1 MEHCLNLSLTC
12 SATPKEML
20 GWWQRSYIKIKPPL
34 REGCA
39 ADPGVVSTKLT
50 EGLKGET
57 IPQTPH
63 TRSQLP
69 LHKGAYYKVSLPTRR
84 LRQANPPLCKGRCR
98 NYVAAEG
105 LL

>member
-1 MEHCLNLSLTC
+1 MPPHKGAFFMPLHMEHCLNLSLTC

-50 EGLKGET
+50 EGLLK
-57 IPQTPH
+57 QTH
-63 TRSQLP
+63 LYE
-69 LHKGAYYKVSLPTRR
+69 H
-84 LRQANPPLCKGRCR
+84 
-98 NYVAAEG
+98 
-105 LL
+105 LLFFIYL